1 MLSNYDLVNTE
12 GLKGLSYDGDF
23 IPFDKITDELA
34 EKLEGKT
41 HVLKRK
47 TEAVDTAVAVA
58 EPTAEA
64 AAEEAPTPRSRR
76 NS

>member
-1 MLSNYDLVNTE
+1 MLTKFDLVNTE

-34 EKLEGKT
+34 EVLEGKT

-47 TEAVDTAVAVA
+47 GNVTPALAIVVA
-58 EPTAEA
+58 TAEV
-64 AAEEAPTPRSRR
+64 AAEEAPAAGRRSRG
-76 NS
+76 